1 MEDIL
6 EMILSVIYKPFEDK
20 YEKLFLKI
28 NKKKSKFARL
38 TLKALLFIIPLSFIF
53 GFVSLCSYIFRGYWF

>member
-6 EMILSVIYKPFEDK
+6 EMILSVIFKPFEDK

-28 NKKKSKFARL
+28 NKKKSKFAR
-38 TLKALLFIIPLSFIF
+38 
-53 GFVSLCSYIFRGYWF
+53 